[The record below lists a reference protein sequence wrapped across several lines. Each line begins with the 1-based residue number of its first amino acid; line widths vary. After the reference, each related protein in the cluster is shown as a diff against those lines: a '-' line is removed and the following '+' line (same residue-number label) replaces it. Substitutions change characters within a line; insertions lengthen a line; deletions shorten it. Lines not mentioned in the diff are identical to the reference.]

1 MLSKLLR
8 YPTVLNK
15 SSISDSHTSKAL
27 VSGRIVMSR
36 MQQST
41 IMVYFA
47 LIGCFVG
54 HVDAQLCTYIADW
67 NSFANGTN
75 FTNATVGHGIVMS
88 LRPPN
93 FFNDSE
99 EVGDNHIVELG
110 PKGSIPGNAI
120 TFEQFPITGG
130 GQDINFIFS
139 SPVSNLQFTIMD
151 IDNGNQVDFEDGTG
165 YSDQVIVS
173 APTGFTSTKPTGSTV
188 IGNGTVASPFRNI
201 NDVTQ
206 AYGDTSPGGNIQ
218 ISMAGPLTSF
228 TLKYING
235 LIQNGFA
242 QLIHMSNIK
251 FDAPCPPTL
260 SPTASPSNSPTTA
273 MPTAAPITPSP
284 SKSPTTATP
293 TDSPTARPT
302 HLPTTATPSKS
313 PTTATPTESPTA
325 RPTHLPTTATPS

>member
-1 MLSKLLR
+1 MLSKFLC

-15 SSISDSHTSKAL
+15 ASISDSRTSKAL
-27 VSGRIVMSR
+27 VSGQIVMSR
-36 MQQST
+36 MQRST

-130 GQDINFIFS
+130 GQDITFIFS

-151 IDNGNQVDFEDGTG
+151 IDNGNEVDFEAGTG

-173 APTGFTSTKPTGSTV
+173 APTGFTFTKPTGSTV
-188 IGNGTVASPFRNI
+188 IGNGTVVSPFRNI
-201 NDVTQ
+201 NDVLRLTVIPLLVETFRFLWQ
-206 AYGDTSPGGNIQ
+206 AHSHH
-218 ISMAGPLTSF
+218 SLSS
-228 TLKYING
+228 TLMG
-235 LIQNGFA
+235 
-242 QLIHMSNIK
+242 
-251 FDAPCPPTL
+251 
-260 SPTASPSNSPTTA
+260 
-273 MPTAAPITPSP
+273 
-284 SKSPTTATP
+284 
-293 TDSPTARPT
+293 
-302 HLPTTATPSKS
+302 
-313 PTTATPTESPTA
+313 
-325 RPTHLPTTATPS
+325 